1 MPKEYSTIVR
11 EITDLRIKKA
21 ELEKELL
28 LGKQQLKKVG
38 RNIQE
43 LTQKKLKS
51 SEADTFLNL
60 KKTKDSLEQ
69 QLIDIRNKESEMLA
83 EVASSSGGFSR
94 LVENM
99 NDRYPILFFPVRIE
113 TVFNEEPQ
121 QLWIRIFPDEIAVDT
136 HEETLSETEFEEG
149 KNYWIQFTDSTNEE
163 ETIHAWDLLCRSFS
177 APRAAYIALMTT
189 PTNLGSVS
197 SGDQLEFP
205 SLDTQIDTWS
215 KQPHTYVMPD
225 SFTVQAYGNDG
236 SRLTYEMKP
245 VPDDLKMGIDP
256 TIGPDEDN
264 PDQMGSF
271 DQGEVNGFRNEI
283 IADETVNWMVDFDAA
298 IGQGMAARIDITPG
312 QFERGFKR
320 ILVVGVKS
328 TLPIDKSQDRVEQ
341 LLNNHRFTD
350 GLSILKQGSNTNNTD
365 EEYSGFQSVE
375 FGNKVT
381 YQTERLDPLFN
392 PTPINKDKTD
402 GQFLCEALGI
412 NYDSMFHI
420 YRSNGTDI
428 KDVINYNS
436 ANFQSML
443 GYTMTELFPFFGN
456 RVTINSKFRSFAA
469 NYMRSRG
476 ALPSIRSGN
485 QPYGILPTSVFSR
498 LDWKSHPDTE
508 LFSNI
513 QHYSQ
518 SLDLQWTKVMDHYD
532 KIQKPGQKLT
542 DVLSKNAVSTEYIQ
556 RVGVGAG
563 YVWNNIEYAAL
574 EYPRYR
580 EWQNMQMGRME
591 NTIGELGLPLEYNY
605 KGLQINYL
613 EKQSN
618 MDIATVAEGV
628 NEEEP
633 LPNLSYV
640 GNMLDIMAAA
650 SFDQLRDEDFDQFG
664 IGQDVVERQFNS
676 SILYRS
682 SRQSVMLEYFEA
694 ACDILQIRP
703 ELRGENEFINQGG
716 ERPPEIPNVGPMGNL
731 SIGPSRLAI
740 MNTPFRGRTISQVL
754 SSEEV
759 HEFPEAKNLIESKI
773 SLKDLARVKVKDL
786 SLLIREGIDG
796 VTFRL
801 DTWRLSLVNQRMND
815 LRGIQNG
822 SLDRSMGLYLGAY
835 GWVENL
841 TRRRDIERMDPPTGD
856 GQFPEEVWRTK
867 TNKGYIHAPSMNQ
880 AVAGAVM
887 LSGYSQRAERE
898 TEDPLSVNLSSERVR
913 GALDLMEGVRNGQN
927 LGVLLGYEFERK
939 FRELANNQFFVNQP
953 IYNLRK
959 SYPLDKFVVE
969 VSPDPETVEKIASR
983 NVVNGDKLIE
993 LMKQGQIQEI
1003 IDTSGIP
1010 LGQRDFLI
1018 QAVDWVWNL
1027 ADAVADI
1034 STTEGI
1040 FQIVQG
1046 NTIKGG
1052 SSTNAVAKGRFLNE
1066 PDVVPSI
1073 KQGLEIPQ
1081 RFTMHFETNEP
1092 SELAN
1097 GWNIIGNVSNRVYA
1111 EPYVNKWL
1119 ASILPDPT
1127 MITCYVEI
1135 RNTGRGYWL
1144 NVAEL
1149 NLHPIDLIY
1158 LIGEELK
1165 DGDDLL
1171 SLNIKKYM
1179 RTLYGFDRSVDLA
1192 VEYHEKDSEETY
1204 SILEIHPVLLYA
1216 QKLLNTS
1223 RHLNTHDYMRS
1234 SDIEGFVKKY
1244 DLVDISVRRDNA
1256 ENALVAAINNLQ
1268 DVVGMASFNKE
1279 AIVHALYVLSFFG
1292 IEQTVYEYAGAPEP
1306 DEEQLL
1312 KQQADLVIQIANE
1325 KLSESEIT
1333 EPFPIA
1339 GSDPTKYV
1347 DQVLESF
1354 KKIFDPNFTA
1364 VPIFELRPDDID
1376 LIESMI
1382 LGETTLTNDHMDN
1395 ELLTEEWITSIAKV
1409 RKNAANYEVLS
1420 ILTDTIDPAS
1430 TMRRSVVPIQ
1440 LPYQYDGT
1448 ERWLGASVSEPQS
1461 LKEGRTVIGASV
1473 PQEYSVFQ
1481 PQAGLMV
1488 EEWID
1493 VVPLKEVTSGISF
1506 HYDQPNAKAP
1516 QCLILGISPQVS
1528 GRWRWQDITDM
1539 LEETLDLAKKRG
1551 IDYEVISKTAVGQLP
1566 GMIMPFTK
1574 SGNAIGL
1581 SEKHVLNLNN

>member
-11 EITDLRIKKA
+11 EITDLRTKKA

-28 LGKQQLKKVG
+28 SGKQQLKKAG
-38 RNIQE
+38 RNIQQV
-43 LTQKKLKS
+43 TQKKLKND
-51 SEADTFLNL
+51 ATGHFLNL
-60 KKTKDSLEQ
+60 KKSTNSLEQ
-69 QLIDIRNKESEMLA
+69 QLIDIRNKESEILS
-83 EVASSSGGFSR
+83 EVASSSGGFAR
-94 LVENM
+94 LAENM

-113 TVFNEEPQ
+113 TVFNEEPK

-136 HEETLSETEFEEG
+136 HEETLSETEFDEG
-149 KNYWIQFTDSTNEE
+149 KNYWIQFTDSINEE
-163 ETIHAWDLLCRSFS
+163 ENIHAWDLLCRSFS

-197 SGDQLEFP
+197 SSEQLEFP

-236 SRLTYEMKP
+236 SRLTYELKP

-264 PDQMGSF
+264 PNQMGSF
-271 DQGEVNGFRNEI
+271 DQREVNGFQNEI

-298 IGQGMAARIDITPG
+298 IGQGMAARIDITHG
-312 QFERGFKR
+312 QYEQGFKR
-320 ILVVGVKS
+320 IMVVGVKS
-328 TLPIDKSQDRVEQ
+328 TLSIERSQDRVEQ
-341 LLNNHRFTD
+341 LLSNHRFTD
-350 GLSILKQGSNTNNTD
+350 GFSILKQGSNTNNTD
-365 EEYSGFQSVE
+365 EEYSGFQSIE

-443 GYTMTELFPFFGN
+443 GYTVTELLPFFGN

-498 LDWKSHPDTE
+498 LDWKSHPDNE

-513 QHYSQ
+513 QQYSN

-532 KIQKPGQKLT
+532 TIQKPGQKLT

-574 EYPRYR
+574 EYPHYR
-580 EWQNMQMGRME
+580 EWQNMQMGRMD

-618 MDIATVAEGV
+618 MDIATVIEGV

-633 LPNLSYV
+633 LPKLSDV
-640 GNMLDIMAAA
+640 GNMLDIMATA
-650 SFDQLRDEDFDQFG
+650 SFDQLRDEDYEKLGVPQEIVDK
-664 IGQDVVERQFNS
+664 EFNS
-676 SILYRS
+676 SILYRF
-682 SRQSVMLEYFEA
+682 SRQSIMLEYFEA

-759 HEFPEAKNLIESKI
+759 HEFPEAENLIQSKI
-773 SLKDLARVKVKDL
+773 SLRDLAHVKVKDL

-822 SLDRSMGLYLGAY
+822 SLDRTMGLYLGAY

-841 TRRRDIERMDPPTGD
+841 TRRRDIERVDPPTED
-856 GQFPEEVWRTK
+856 GQFPQEVWHTK

-880 AVAGAVM
+880 AVTGAVM
-887 LSGYSQRAERE
+887 LSGYSQRAQKE

-939 FRELANNQFFVNQP
+939 FREITNNQFYVNQP

-969 VSPDPETVEKIASR
+969 VSPDPETVEKISSR
-983 NVVNGDKLIE
+983 SVVNGDKLIE
-993 LMKQGQIQEI
+993 LMKKGKIQEI
-1003 IDTSGIP
+1003 IISSGVKDD
-1010 LGQRDFLI
+1010 LREALVK
-1018 QAVDWVWNL
+1018 AVNWIWNL

-1034 STTEGI
+1034 SITEGI

-1052 SSTNAVAKGRFLNE
+1052 SSANAVAKGRFLNE

-1073 KQGLEIPQ
+1073 KNGLEIPQ

-1092 SELAN
+1092 LDVAN
-1097 GWNIIGNVSNRVYA
+1097 GWNIIDNVSNRIYA
-1111 EPYVNKWL
+1111 EPYINKWL

-1127 MITCYVEI
+1127 MITCYVQI
-1135 RNTGRGYWL
+1135 RNTGTGYWF
-1144 NVAEL
+1144 NMAQL
-1149 NLHPIDLIY
+1149 NLHPIDLLY

-1171 SLNIKKYM
+1171 SLNIKKYI

-1216 QKLLNTS
+1216 QKILNSS

-1234 SDIEGFVKKY
+1234 SDIEGYIKQY
-1244 DLVDISVRRDNA
+1244 DLENISLRHDNA
-1256 ENALVAAINNLQ
+1256 ENALLAAINNLEQ
-1268 DVVGMASFNKE
+1268 VISIIPYNKDS
-1279 AIVHALYVLSFFG
+1279 IVNALFALSFFG
-1292 IEQTVYEYAGAPEP
+1292 IEQTVYEYTVAPELN
-1306 DEEQLL
+1306 EEQLL
-1312 KQQADLVIQIANE
+1312 KQQADLVIQVANE
-1325 KLSESEIT
+1325 KLSKAQMT
-1333 EPFPIA
+1333 EPFPSA
-1339 GSDPTKYV
+1339 GTDPTKYI
-1347 DQVLESF
+1347 DQILESF
-1354 KKIFDPNFTA
+1354 KKIFDPNFSA
-1364 VPIFELRPDDID
+1364 VPLFGIRVDDLD
-1376 LIESMI
+1376 AIESMVH
-1382 LGETTLTNDHMDN
+1382 GKTKLTEDHIEN
-1395 ELLTEEWITSIAKV
+1395 QLLTEEWVTSIAKV
-1409 RKNAANYEVLS
+1409 RKNASNYEILS
-1420 ILTDTIDPAS
+1420 ILTDVINPTS
-1430 TMRRSVVPIQ
+1430 TLRRSVIPMQ
-1440 LPYQYDGT
+1440 LPYQNDGA
-1448 ERWLGASVSEPQS
+1448 ERWLGASVSDPQNI
-1461 LKEGRTVIGASV
+1461 KEGRTVIGASV
-1473 PQEYSVFQ
+1473 AEKYSVYE
-1481 PQAGLMV
+1481 PQAGLMI

-1493 VVPLKEVTSGISF
+1493 VIPSKEVASGIGF
-1506 HYDQPNAKAP
+1506 QYDQPNAKAP
-1516 QCLILGISPQVS
+1516 QCLILGISPQIT

-1574 SGNAIGL
+1574 TGNAIGL
-1581 SEKHVLNLNN
+1581 SEKHVLNSKN